1 MENVKKIFA
10 NLAKTLL
17 FVGLM
22 VIIGFL
28 LNYSWK
34 ALPFA
39 KNINRLISEGF
50 TIVVVLVLY
59 YLFMVKWSKIP
70 FSKLNIFPS
79 SQRFSLL
86 GYGILIGFALLIAV
100 FFIIKSLG
108 AISISALE
116 NLNIT
121 HSVFILFITMLF
133 AAIWEEVAFRGCIL
147 QMLSESVGIHPSCII
162 VASSFGLLHCLSPLS
177 SPQIVIST
185 FMSGM
190 LLGYA
195 YFYAGNLYLPIGI
208 HFGWNFL
215 NSLLFSG
222 KLYNVEYL
230 NNALAGTKNPE
241 QGMVA
246 IVMTGMAAACL
257 AVLYVHKNRRTQ
269 FITEAQHAK
278 RDRKY

>member
-1 MENVKKIFA
+1 MEINIKKIFV
-10 NLAKTLL
+10 NIAKTLL
-17 FVGLM
+17 FIGLM

-34 ALPFA
+34 SLPFA

-50 TIVVVLVLY
+50 TVAIVLVLY
-59 YLFMVKWSKIP
+59 YLFMMKWNRIP
-70 FSKLNIFPS
+70 LSKLNIFPS
-79 SQRFSLL
+79 GHRLTLL
-86 GYGILIGFALLIAV
+86 GCGILIGSVLLMAV

-121 HSVFILFITMLF
+121 HSVFILFVTMLF

-147 QMLSESVGIHPSCII
+147 QMLSESVGIHPSCIV
-162 VASSFGLLHCLSPLS
+162 VASCFGLLHCFSPLS

-185 FMSGM
+185 FMSGI

-195 YFYAGNLYLPIGI
+195 YFYTGNLYLPIGI

-215 NSLLFSG
+215 NNLLFSG
-222 KLYNVEYL
+222 KFYNVGYL

-246 IVMTGMAAACL
+246 IVITGMTATCF
-257 AVLYVHKNRRTQ
+257 AVLYIHKNRRQ
-269 FITEAQHAK
+269 SS
-278 RDRKY
+278 